1 MTILQQ
7 QEYVKSGKQCNGG
20 VEMILFIITS
30 YDLRNIVLHSLEVFF
45 FQGVLLLSGNTKTEV
60 ETCPWLLES
69 TLSYLQIIHKCK
81 GDFYTS

>member
-1 MTILQQ
+1 M
-7 QEYVKSGKQCNGG
+7 
-20 VEMILFIITS
+20 EMILFIITS
-30 YDLRNIVLHSLEVFF
+30 NDLHNIGLHSLEVLF

-69 TLSYLQIIHKCK
+69 TMFYLQIIHRWK